1 MMVAQELIMVCVD
14 NSVCSIKFPS
24 MLDAIYLYCHA
35 KLKWPWLLTVL
46 NHLVDGFFL
55 LVILMRSWIAFKVSR
70 AGFSKWDQVCPDAK
84 IRNLNDREM
93 AAWMEARKLWDEKE
107 QEKSSMLRHKV
118 RVRVVK
124 ISGEDAGM
132 LKGEIGEKGVWNAI
146 CGCSR
151 DKAPG
156 PDGEV
161 LGDVQNAF
169 IKGRSILNGVLIANE
184 TVEYLM
190 KSKGKCLVFKKSAST
205 SILVNGYPTKEF
217 GLERG
222 VRQGD
227 PLSLFLFILE
237 AEGLNALVSEA
248 VEKGIF
254 KGIAVGADRAVVSH
268 LQYADDTIF
277 FSEWSKENVKAL
289 MCILKCFEEVS
300 GLKVNYNKSKEWFRE
315 PRGKVSGEMGGL
327 MGFLQLVFLYNDRR
341 DIWQWKFN
349 EDEGFAV
356 NIFVWRALKSSLP
369 VPEELDKKGIDLDT
383 FLCACCDSVVESCE
397 HRLDMCSMAI
407 AVALSDLAK
416 WLIFSPW
423 VFGGGVIIGCVLI
436 GVVVMVDIPWVFG
449 GGVIIGCVLIGV
461 VVMVDMLVS
470 HRLARRFHLSESL
483 RMVGIILAYMFGII
497 LGHGFSQLGHGNFE
511 LWAYRARMYGIVDW
525 RHDSPVGQFVSVGV
539 AGATIFHI
547 KHAVAGSSI
556 RDVRYR
562 LHPAII
568 TRKEIAAAGD
578 LKKPRLPRKKKV
590 IETAD
595 MKLTFE
601 ELRKGK
607 TQAAADYEYNK
618 APGIKYKV
626 FSLALNLN
634 RLLVAEAQVFIT
646 ALVALNL
653 NRLLVAE
660 AQVFITA
667 LDPERKAKV
676 LPKIIFEAL
685 QKATENYTIE
695 VTPDDRAS
703 VLQHGWLFVF
713 IGKELYVGST
723 K

>member
-35 KLKWPWLLTVL
+35 KLKTIVG
-46 NHLVDGFFL
+46 VVAMAIDGFEPFGRRL
-55 LVILMRSWIAFKVSR
+55 LPTSN
-70 AGFSKWDQVCPDAK
+70 PDEIMDCVQGYLPCLVLYYAK

-369 VPEELDKKGIDLDT
+369 VPEELDKK
-383 FLCACCDSVVESCE
+383 
-397 HRLDMCSMAI
+397 

-416 WLIFSPW
+416 WLIFS
-423 VFGGGVIIGCVLI
+423 
-436 GVVVMVDIPWVFG
+436 PWVFG

-539 AGATIFHI
+539 AGATIFVNNNQNSHI

-626 FSLALNLN
+626 FSC
-634 RLLVAEAQVFIT
+634 
-646 ALVALNL
+646 
-653 NRLLVAE
+653 
-660 AQVFITA
+660 
-667 LDPERKAKV
+667 
-676 LPKIIFEAL
+676 
-685 QKATENYTIE
+685 
-695 VTPDDRAS
+695 
-703 VLQHGWLFVF
+703 
-713 IGKELYVGST
+713 
-723 K
+723 